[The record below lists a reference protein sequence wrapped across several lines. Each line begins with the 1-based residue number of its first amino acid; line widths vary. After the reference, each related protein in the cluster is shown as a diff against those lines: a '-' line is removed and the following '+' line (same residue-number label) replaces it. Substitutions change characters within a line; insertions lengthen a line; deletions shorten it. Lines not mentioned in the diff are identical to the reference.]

1 MQRSSPRGARRSNFL
16 MFTRDDIAENDVMKL
31 KTALR
36 AVDGAKIADTI
47 RRALTSAGLDTSSGP
62 MLDVNDTIRRALSSA
77 GMLNHDAAAL
87 KTPSATA
94 GAKLGLVRSPLA
106 VGEVASDS
114 SCVDARTLP
123 GQFVSRSYSNAAGAR
138 AYKLYIPK
146 TYAKKRMPLII
157 MLHGC
162 TQNPDDFAAGT
173 RMNELAD
180 KHAFLVAYPAQSA
193 NANGSNCWNW
203 FNVSDQARERG
214 EPSLIAGITR
224 EVATSYRVDERR
236 IFVAG
241 LSAGA
246 AMAVIL
252 GATYPDLFAAVGA
265 HSGLP
270 YGAADDVPSA
280 FAAMRGSSGPIF
292 SGRGLKSRTSTPRD
306 APTRAPPTIVFHGD
320 HDTTV
325 NADNGSKIVAQAI
338 ALGRE
343 QTGCLKKSVQAQ
355 VSANGRECTIT
366 IYRDSMMRPCI
377 EQWVLHGAGHAW
389 SGGCSNGSYIDER
402 GPDASAEMVRFFLA
416 QG

>member
-16 MFTRDDIAENDVMKL
+16 TFTRDDIAENDVMKL

-36 AVDGAKIADTI
+36 VVDGAKIADTI
-47 RRALTSAGLDTSSGP
+47 RRALTSAGLDSSSGP

-77 GMLNHDAAAL
+77 GMLNHDTAAL

-94 GAKLGLVRSPLA
+94 GAKLRLVRSPLA
-106 VGEVASDS
+106 MGEVASDS
-114 SCVDARTLP
+114 SCIDARALP

-146 TYAKKRMPLII
+146 TYAKKRLPLII

-203 FNVSDQARERG
+203 FNVSDQVRDRG

-224 EVATSYRVDERR
+224 EVASNYRVDERR

-252 GATYPDLFAAVGA
+252 GATYPELFAAVGA

-292 SGRGLKSRTSTPRD
+292 SGRGLKSRTSTPRF
-306 APTRAPPTIVFHGD
+306 APTRAPSTIVFHGD

-338 ALGRE
+338 ALGRS
-343 QTGCLKKSVQAQ
+343 QTGCLKQSVQAQ

-416 QG
+416 QE

>member
-1 MQRSSPRGARRSNFL
+1 
-16 MFTRDDIAENDVMKL
+16 MKL
-31 KTALR
+31 KAALR
-36 AVDGAKIADTI
+36 AVDGEKIADTI
-47 RRALTSAGLDTSSGP
+47 RRALTSAGLDTTSSP
-62 MLDVNDTIRRALSSA
+62 MLDINDTIRRSLLSA
-77 GMLNHDAAAL
+77 GIWNHDAAAL
-87 KTPSATA
+87 KIPNATA
-94 GAKLGLVRSPLA
+94 GAKLRLARSPPA
-106 VGEVASDS
+106 VEDVASDS
-114 SCVDARTLP
+114 SCADARALP
-123 GQFVSRSYSNAAGAR
+123 GQFVNRSYSNAAGAR

-146 TYAKKRMPLII
+146 NYSEKRIPLIV

-180 KHAFLVAYPAQSA
+180 KHDFLVAYPAQSA
-193 NANGSNCWNW
+193 NTNGSNCWNW
-203 FNVSDQARERG
+203 FNVNDQSRDRG

-224 EVATSYRVDERR
+224 EVASSYRIDEQR

-252 GATYPDLFAAVGA
+252 GATYPELFAGVGV

-280 FAAMRGSSGPIF
+280 FAAMRGGSGPI
-292 SGRGLKSRTSTPRD
+292 SRRRGLRSRTSPPRV

-320 HDTTV
+320 QDTTV
-325 NADNGSKIVAQAI
+325 HPDNGSEIFAQAI
-338 ALGRE
+338 AFGPA
-343 QTGCLKKSVQAQ
+343 QTGSLKKSVQERM
-355 VSANGRECTIT
+355 STNGRECTIT
-366 IYRDSMMRPCI
+366 IYRDSTMRPCI

-402 GPDASAEMVRFFLA
+402 GPDASAEIVRFFLA
-416 QG
+416 QRGR

>member
-1 MQRSSPRGARRSNFL
+1 
-16 MFTRDDIAENDVMKL
+16 
-31 KTALR
+31 
-36 AVDGAKIADTI
+36 
-47 RRALTSAGLDTSSGP
+47 
-62 MLDVNDTIRRALSSA
+62 
-77 GMLNHDAAAL
+77 
-87 KTPSATA
+87 
-94 GAKLGLVRSPLA
+94 
-106 VGEVASDS
+106 
-114 SCVDARTLP
+114 
-123 GQFVSRSYSNAAGAR
+123 
-138 AYKLYIPK
+138 
-146 TYAKKRMPLII
+146 

-162 TQNPDDFAAGT
+162 TQNPEDFAAGT

-203 FNVSDQARERG
+203 FNASDQARDRG

-224 EVATSYRVDERR
+224 EVASSYRVDEQR

-252 GATYPDLFAAVGA
+252 GATYPELFAGVGA

-280 FAAMRGSSGPIF
+280 FAAMRGGSGPIF
-292 SGRGLKSRTSTPRD
+292 RRRGLRSRASTPRVV
-306 APTRAPPTIVFHGD
+306 PTRAPPTIVFHGD

-325 NADNGSKIVAQAI
+325 HADNGSEIVAQAI
-338 ALGRE
+338 TLGRA
-343 QTGCLKKSVQAQ
+343 QTGCLKKSVQGR

>member
-1 MQRSSPRGARRSNFL
+1 MINL
-16 MFTRDDIAENDVMKL
+16 EKDVVNL
-31 KTALR
+31 KAGLL
-36 AVDGAKIADTI
+36 AVDGGKIADTI
-47 RRALTSAGLDTSSGP
+47 RRALTSAGLNTTSSP
-62 MLDVNDTIRRALSSA
+62 IVDMNDTIRRALLGA
-77 GMLNHDAAAL
+77 GMLHYDAAAP
-87 KTPSATA
+87 KSPHVTDGT
-94 GAKLGLVRSPLA
+94 KLRP
-106 VGEVASDS
+106 VGSLHAMGGVAADS
-114 SCVDARTLP
+114 SCTDARALP
-123 GQFVSRSYSNAAGAR
+123 GQFVNRSYSNGAGAR

-146 TYAKKRMPLII
+146 TYSDARMPLVV

-162 TQNPDDFAAGT
+162 TQNPEDFAAGT

-180 KHAFLVAYPAQSA
+180 RHAFLVAYPAQSA

-203 FNVSDQARERG
+203 FNVSDQARDQG
-214 EPSLIAGITR
+214 EPSLVAGITR
-224 EVATSYRVDERR
+224 EVASKYPVDEQR

-252 GATYPDLFAAVGA
+252 GATYPDLYAGVGA

-280 FAAMRGSSGPIF
+280 FAAMRSRSGTTF
-292 SGRGLKSRTSTPRD
+292 HRRRARSRTATPRV

-325 NADNGSKIVAQAI
+325 HADNGSEIVAQAVTT
-338 ALGRE
+338 LGQA
-343 QTGCLKKSVQAQ
+343 QTGCLEKSVQGR
-355 VSANGRECTIT
+355 VSVNGRECTIAT
-366 IYRDSMMRPCI
+366 YRDSMMRPCI
-377 EQWVLHGAGHAW
+377 EHWVLHGAGHAW
-389 SGGCSNGSYIDER
+389 SGGCCKGSYVDER

>member
-1 MQRSSPRGARRSNFL
+1 MQRSSPQGARRSHWLNF
-16 MFTRDDIAENDVMKL
+16 IAINAENDVVKL
-31 KTALR
+31 KAALR
-36 AVDGAKIADTI
+36 AVDGEKIADTI
-47 RRALTSAGLDTSSGP
+47 RRALTSAGLDTTSGP

-77 GMLNHDAAAL
+77 GMLNHDAAL

-94 GAKLGLVRSPLA
+94 GAKLRLVRSPLA
-106 VGEVASDS
+106 AAEVASGS
-114 SCVDARTLP
+114 SCLDAPALP

-146 TYAKKRMPLII
+146 TYAEKRMPLIV

-180 KHAFLVAYPAQSA
+180 EHAFLVAYPAQSA

-203 FNVSDQARERG
+203 FNVGDQARDRG

-224 EVATSYRVDERR
+224 EVASSYRVDDQR

-252 GATYPDLFAAVGA
+252 GATYPELFAAVGA

-270 YGAADDVPSA
+270 YGAADNVPSA
-280 FAAMRGSSGPIF
+280 FAAMRGGSGPICRR
-292 SGRGLKSRTSTPRD
+292 RGLKSRTSIPRV

-325 NADNGSKIVAQAI
+325 HADNGSEIIAQAI
-338 ALGRE
+338 ALGGA
-343 QTGCLKKSVQAQ
+343 QTGCLAKSVQ
-355 VSANGRECTIT
+355 VRVPANGRECTIT
-366 IYRDSMMRPCI
+366 AYRDSMMRPCI
-377 EQWVLHGAGHAW
+377 EHWVLHGSGHAW

-416 QG
+416 QR

>member
-1 MQRSSPRGARRSNFL
+1 
-16 MFTRDDIAENDVMKL
+16 MKL

-36 AVDGAKIADTI
+36 AVDGEKIADTI
-47 RRALTSAGLDTSSGP
+47 RRALTCAGLDTTPSAMP
-62 MLDVNDTIRRALSSA
+62 DVNDTIRRALSSA
-77 GMLNHDAAAL
+77 GMWDHDAAAV

-94 GAKLGLVRSPLA
+94 GAKLRLVRSLPA
-106 VGEVASDS
+106 VGEVAQDS
-114 SCVDARTLP
+114 CADARALP
-123 GQFVSRSYSNAAGAR
+123 GRFVNRSYSNAAGAR

-146 TYAKKRMPLII
+146 SYSEERLPLIV

-162 TQNPDDFAAGT
+162 TQNPNDFAAGT

-180 KHAFLVAYPAQSA
+180 KHGFLVAYPAQSV

-203 FNVSDQARERG
+203 FNVSDQTRDRG

-224 EVATSYRVDERR
+224 EVASSFHVDEKR

-252 GATYPDLFAAVGA
+252 GATYPDLFAGVGA

-270 YGAADDVPSA
+270 YGAAVDVPSA
-280 FAAMRGSSGPIF
+280 FAAMRGGAAPIF
-292 SGRGLKSRTSTPRD
+292 RSRSLRGQTSPPRV

-325 NADNGSKIVAQAI
+325 HADNGSEIVAQAL
-338 ALGRE
+338 ALGTAA
-343 QTGCLKKSVQAQ
+343 TGRLRKSVQKR

-366 IYRDSMMRPCI
+366 TYWDSITPPCI
-377 EQWVLHGAGHAW
+377 EHWVLHGAGHAW
-389 SGGCSNGSYIDER
+389 SGGCSKGSYSDER
-402 GPDASAEMVRFFLA
+402 GPDASEQMVRFFLA

>member
-1 MQRSSPRGARRSNFL
+1 

-94 GAKLGLVRSPLA
+94 GAKLRLVRSPLA

-203 FNVSDQARERG
+203 FNVSDQARDRG

-224 EVATSYRVDERR
+224 EVASSYRVDERR

-252 GATYPDLFAAVGA
+252 GATYPELFAAVGA

>member
-1 MQRSSPRGARRSNFL
+1 MQRSSPQGARRSNFL
-16 MFTRDDIAENDVMKL
+16 TFTRDDMAENDVMKP
-31 KTALR
+31 KAALR
-36 AVDGAKIADTI
+36 AVDGEKIADTI
-47 RRALTSAGLDTSSGP
+47 RRALTFAGLDTTSGP

-77 GMLNHDAAAL
+77 GMLNHDAVL
-87 KTPSATA
+87 QTPSATA
-94 GAKLGLVRSPLA
+94 GAKLRLVRSPLA
-106 VGEVASDS
+106 MAEVASGS
-114 SCVDARTLP
+114 SYLDAPALP
-123 GQFVSRSYSNAAGAR
+123 GQFVSRLYSNAAGAR

-146 TYAKKRMPLII
+146 TYAEKRMPLIV

-193 NANGSNCWNW
+193 NANASNCWNW
-203 FNVSDQARERG
+203 FNESDQARDRG

-224 EVATSYRVDERR
+224 EVASSYRVDDQR

-252 GATYPDLFAAVGA
+252 GATYPELFAAVGA

-270 YGAADDVPSA
+270 YGAAEDVPSA

-292 SGRGLKSRTSTPRD
+292 RRRGLKSRTSTPRV

-320 HDTTV
+320 RDTTV
-325 NADNGSKIVAQAI
+325 HADNGSEIVEQAI
-338 ALGRE
+338 ALGGA
-343 QTGCLKKSVQAQ
+343 QTGLEKSVELR
-355 VSANGRECTIT
+355 VPSHGRECTIT
-366 IYRDSMMRPCI
+366 TYRDLMMRTCI
-377 EQWVLHGAGHAW
+377 EHWVLHGSGHAW
-389 SGGCSNGSYIDER
+389 SGGCPRGSYVDER

-416 QG
+416 QR

>member
-94 GAKLGLVRSPLA
+94 GAKLRLVRSPLA

-203 FNVSDQARERG
+203 FNVSDQARDRG

>member
-1 MQRSSPRGARRSNFL
+1 
-16 MFTRDDIAENDVMKL
+16 MKL
-31 KTALR
+31 KAALP
-36 AVDGAKIADTI
+36 VIDGAKIADTI
-47 RRALTSAGLDTSSGP
+47 RRALTSAGLNTSSGP

-77 GMLNHDAAAL
+77 GMLNHDADAL
-87 KTPSATA
+87 KTPSSTA
-94 GAKLGLVRSPLA
+94 GAKLRLVRSSLA
-106 VGEVASDS
+106 VGEVAADS
-114 SCVDARTLP
+114 SCIDARALP

-138 AYKLYIPK
+138 TYKLYIPK
-146 TYAKKRMPLII
+146 TCSERRMPLIV

-180 KHAFLVAYPAQSA
+180 KYAFLVAYPAQSA

-203 FNVSDQARERG
+203 FKVSDQERDRG

-224 EVATSYRVDERR
+224 EVASSYRVDEQR

-252 GATYPDLFAAVGA
+252 GATYPELFAAVGA
-265 HSGLP
+265 HSGMP
-270 YGAADDVPSA
+270 YGAAVDVPSA

-292 SGRGLKSRTSTPRD
+292 SRRGLKSGISTPRI

-325 NADNGSKIVAQAI
+325 HADNGSEIVAQAI
-338 ALGRE
+338 ALGGT
-343 QTGCLKKSVQAQ
+343 QTGCLRKSVQARL
-355 VSANGRECTIT
+355 SDNGRECTIT
-366 IYRDSMMRPCI
+366 IYRDSTMRTCI
-377 EQWVLHGAGHAW
+377 EHWVLHGAGHAW
-389 SGGCSNGSYIDER
+389 SGGCSNGSHTDER
-402 GPDASAEMVRFFLA
+402 GPDASAEIVRFFLA

>member
-1 MQRSSPRGARRSNFL
+1 
-16 MFTRDDIAENDVMKL
+16 MKL
-31 KTALR
+31 KAALPV
-36 AVDGAKIADTI
+36 VDGAKIADTI
-47 RRALTSAGLDTSSGP
+47 RRALTSAGLNTSSGP
-62 MLDVNDTIRRALSSA
+62 MLHVNDTIRRALSSA

-87 KTPSATA
+87 KTPSSTA
-94 GAKLGLVRSPLA
+94 GAKLRLVRSSLA
-106 VGEVASDS
+106 VGEVVSDS
-114 SCVDARTLP
+114 SCIDARALP

-138 AYKLYIPK
+138 TYKLYIPK
-146 TYAKKRMPLII
+146 TYSERRMPLIV

-180 KHAFLVAYPAQSA
+180 KYAFLVAYPAQSA

-203 FNVSDQARERG
+203 FKVSDQERDRG

-224 EVATSYRVDERR
+224 EVASSYRVDERR

-252 GATYPDLFAAVGA
+252 GATYPELFAAVGA
-265 HSGLP
+265 HSGMP
-270 YGAADDVPSA
+270 YGAAVDVPSA

-292 SGRGLKSRTSTPRD
+292 SRRGLKSRISTPRI

-325 NADNGSKIVAQAI
+325 HTDNGSEIVAQAI
-338 ALGRE
+338 ALGGT
-343 QTGCLKKSVQAQ
+343 QTGCLRKSVQARL
-355 VSANGRECTIT
+355 SDNGRECTIT
-366 IYRDSMMRPCI
+366 IYRDSTMRTCI
-377 EQWVLHGAGHAW
+377 EHWVLHGAGHAW
-389 SGGCSNGSYIDER
+389 SGGCSNGSHTDER
-402 GPDASAEMVRFFLA
+402 GPDASAEIVRFFLA

>member
-94 GAKLGLVRSPLA
+94 GAKLRLVRSPLA

-203 FNVSDQARERG
+203 FNVSDQARDRG

-224 EVATSYRVDERR
+224 EVASSYRVDERR

>member
-1 MQRSSPRGARRSNFL
+1 
-16 MFTRDDIAENDVMKL
+16 MKL

-94 GAKLGLVRSPLA
+94 GAKLRLVRSPLA

-203 FNVSDQARERG
+203 FNVSDQARDRG

-224 EVATSYRVDERR
+224 EVASSYRVDERR

>member
-1 MQRSSPRGARRSNFL
+1 
-16 MFTRDDIAENDVMKL
+16 VKL
-31 KTALR
+31 KTAFR
-36 AVDGAKIADTI
+36 AVSAEKIANTI
-47 RRALTSAGLDTSSGP
+47 RRALASAGLDTASGP
-62 MLDVNDTIRRALSSA
+62 
-77 GMLNHDAAAL
+77 
-87 KTPSATA
+87 KTRLAP
-94 GAKLGLVRSPLA
+94 PLPA
-106 VGEVASDS
+106 GEVAPDS
-114 SCVDARTLP
+114 SADARGLP
-123 GQFVSRSYSNAAGAR
+123 GQFINRSYSNAAGTL

-146 TYAKKRMPLII
+146 TYSEKRMPLIV

-203 FNVSDQARERG
+203 FNVGDQTRDQG

-224 EVATSYRVDERR
+224 EVALNYRVDEKR

-252 GATYPDLFAAVGA
+252 GATYPELLAGIGA

-270 YGAADDVPSA
+270 YGAANDVPSA
-280 FAAMRGSSGPIF
+280 FAAMRSGAGPI
-292 SGRGLKSRTSTPRD
+292 SRRQGLRSRNSPPRV
-306 APTRAPPTIVFHGD
+306 APTRGPPTIVFHGD
-320 HDTTV
+320 QDTTV
-325 NADNGSKIVAQAI
+325 NPDNGSEIVTQALTLEG
-338 ALGRE
+338 AK
-343 QTGCLKKSVQAQ
+343 TGSLKKSVQER

-366 IYRDSMMRPCI
+366 TYGDSLSRPRI

-389 SGGCSNGSYIDER
+389 SGGCSKGSYVDER
-402 GPDASAEMVRFFLA
+402 GPDASAEMVRFFLD

>member
-1 MQRSSPRGARRSNFL
+1 

-94 GAKLGLVRSPLA
+94 GAKLRLVRSPLA

-146 TYAKKRMPLII
+146 TYAKRRMPLII

-203 FNVSDQARERG
+203 FNVSDQARDRG

-224 EVATSYRVDERR
+224 EVASSYRVDERR

>member
-224 EVATSYRVDERR
+224 EVASSYRVDEQR

>member
-1 MQRSSPRGARRSNFL
+1 MQRSSPQGARRSNFL
-16 MFTRDDIAENDVMKL
+16 TFTRDDIAENDVMKP
-31 KTALR
+31 KAALR
-36 AVDGAKIADTI
+36 AVDGEKIADTI
-47 RRALTSAGLDTSSGP
+47 RRALTCAGLDTTSGP

-77 GMLNHDAAAL
+77 GMWNHDAAAL

-94 GAKLGLVRSPLA
+94 GAKLRLVRSLPA
-106 VGEVASDS
+106 MGKVAADP
-114 SCVDARTLP
+114 SCVDARALP

-146 TYAKKRMPLII
+146 TYSERRMPLIV

-180 KHAFLVAYPAQSA
+180 KHAFLVAYPAQSV

-203 FNVSDQARERG
+203 FKVSDQERDRG

-224 EVATSYRVDERR
+224 KVASSYRVDEQR

-246 AMAVIL
+246 AMAVVL
-252 GATYPDLFAAVGA
+252 GATYPELFAAVGA

-280 FAAMRGSSGPIF
+280 LAAMRGSSGPIF
-292 SGRGLKSRTSTPRD
+292 RRRSLKSRTSTPRV

-320 HDTTV
+320 RDTTV
-325 NADNGSKIVAQAI
+325 HADNGSEIVDRAI
-338 ALGRE
+338 ALGGA
-343 QTGCLKKSVQAQ
+343 QTGLEKSVQLR
-355 VSANGRECTIT
+355 VPSNGRECTIT
-366 IYRDSMMRPCI
+366 TYRDMMMRPCI
-377 EQWVLHGAGHAW
+377 EHWVLHGAGHAW
-389 SGGCSNGSYIDER
+389 SGGCCNGSYTDER
-402 GPDASAEMVRFFLA
+402 GPDASAEMVRFFFA
-416 QG
+416 QR

>member
-1 MQRSSPRGARRSNFL
+1 
-16 MFTRDDIAENDVMKL
+16 MKL
-31 KTALR
+31 KFALR
-36 AVDGAKIADTI
+36 AVDGEKIADTI
-47 RRALTSAGLDTSSGP
+47 RRALTSAGLNTTSGP
-62 MLDVNDTIRRALSSA
+62 MFDINDTIRRSLSRA
-77 GMLNHDAAAL
+77 ENWNHDAAAL
-87 KTPSATA
+87 KFPSATA
-94 GAKLGLVRSPLA
+94 GAKLRFVQPLPA
-106 VGEVASDS
+106 VGEAES
-114 SCVDARTLP
+114 SSADARALP
-123 GQFVSRSYSNAAGAR
+123 GQFVNRSYSNAAGVR

-146 TYAKKRMPLII
+146 SYSEKRMPLIV

-193 NANGSNCWNW
+193 DANGSNCWNW
-203 FNVSDQARERG
+203 FKVINQLRDRG

-224 EVATSYRVDERR
+224 EVASSYRVDEQR

-252 GATYPDLFAAVGA
+252 GATYPELFAGVGV

-280 FAAMRGSSGPIF
+280 FAAMRGGSGP
-292 SGRGLKSRTSTPRD
+292 SLCRRGLRSRTSTPRV

-320 HDTTV
+320 QDTTV
-325 NADNGSKIVAQAI
+325 HPDNGSAIFAQAI
-338 ALGRE
+338 TLGRA
-343 QTGCLKKSVQAQ
+343 QTGLLEKSFQGR

-366 IYRDSMMRPCI
+366 VYRDSMMRPCI

-402 GPDASAEMVRFFLA
+402 GPDASAEIVRFFLA

>member
-1 MQRSSPRGARRSNFL
+1 MQRSSPQGARRSNFL
-16 MFTRDDIAENDVMKL
+16 TFTRDDIAENNVMKS
-31 KTALR
+31 KAVLR
-36 AVDGAKIADTI
+36 AVDGEKIADTI
-47 RRALTSAGLDTSSGP
+47 RRALTSAGLDTTSGP

-87 KTPSATA
+87 KTSSAAA
-94 GAKLGLVRSPLA
+94 GAKLRLIRSPLA

-114 SCVDARTLP
+114 SRVDARALP

-138 AYKLYIPK
+138 TYKLYIPK
-146 TYAKKRMPLII
+146 TYAKKRMPLIV

-203 FNVSDQARERG
+203 FKVSDQARDRG

-224 EVATSYRVDERR
+224 EVASSYRVDEQR

-252 GATYPDLFAAVGA
+252 GATYPELFAAVGA
-265 HSGLP
+265 HSGMP
-270 YGAADDVPSA
+270 YGAAVDVPSA

-292 SGRGLKSRTSTPRD
+292 SGRGLKSRTSTPRF
-306 APTRAPPTIVFHGD
+306 APTRAPSTIVFHGD

-338 ALGRE
+338 ALGRS
-343 QTGCLKKSVQAQ
+343 QTGCLKKSVQAH

>member
-1 MQRSSPRGARRSNFL
+1 MQRSSPQGARRSNFL
-16 MFTRDDIAENDVMKL
+16 TFTRDDIAENDVMKL
-31 KTALR
+31 KAALPV
-36 AVDGAKIADTI
+36 VDGAKIADTI
-47 RRALTSAGLDTSSGP
+47 RRALTSAGLNTSSGP
-62 MLDVNDTIRRALSSA
+62 MLDVNDIIRRALSSA

-94 GAKLGLVRSPLA
+94 GAKLRLVRSSLA

-114 SCVDARTLP
+114 SCIDAWALP

-203 FNVSDQARERG
+203 FNVSDQARDRG

-224 EVATSYRVDERR
+224 EVASSYRVDEQR

-252 GATYPDLFAAVGA
+252 GATYPELFAAVGA

-292 SGRGLKSRTSTPRD
+292 SGRGLKSRTSTPRV

-325 NADNGSKIVAQAI
+325 HADNGSKIVAQAI
-338 ALGRE
+338 ALGRA

-355 VSANGRECTIT
+355 VSANGRESTIT

>member
-1 MQRSSPRGARRSNFL
+1 MQRSSPQGARRSHCLTFIAISAQN
-16 MFTRDDIAENDVMKL
+16 DIVKPKA
-31 KTALR
+31 ALR
-36 AVDGAKIADTI
+36 AVDGEKIADTI
-47 RRALTSAGLDTSSGP
+47 RRALTFAGLDTTSGP
-62 MLDVNDTIRRALSSA
+62 MLDVNDSIRRALSSA
-77 GMLNHDAAAL
+77 GMLNHDAAL
-87 KTPSATA
+87 QTPSATA
-94 GAKLGLVRSPLA
+94 GVKLRLVRSPLTMA
-106 VGEVASDS
+106 EVASGS
-114 SCVDARTLP
+114 SCLDTPALP

-146 TYAKKRMPLII
+146 TYADKRMPLIV

-203 FNVSDQARERG
+203 FNVSNQARDRG

-224 EVATSYRVDERR
+224 EVASSYRVDDQR

-252 GATYPDLFAAVGA
+252 GATYPELFAAVGA

-270 YGAADDVPSA
+270 YGAAKDVPSA

-292 SGRGLKSRTSTPRD
+292 RRRVVKSRTSTPRV

-320 HDTTV
+320 RDTTV
-325 NADNGSKIVAQAI
+325 HADNGSEIVDQAI
-338 ALGRE
+338 ALGGA
-343 QTGCLKKSVQAQ
+343 QTRLEKSVQLR
-355 VSANGRECTIT
+355 VPSNGRECTIT
-366 IYRDSMMRPCI
+366 TYRDLMMRPCI
-377 EQWVLHGAGHAW
+377 EHWVLHGSGHAW
-389 SGGCSNGSYIDER
+389 SGGCPQGSYIDER
-402 GPDASAEMVRFFLA
+402 GPDASAQMVRFFLA
-416 QG
+416 QR

>member
-1 MQRSSPRGARRSNFL
+1 LRQKSALYCQFAHRHADAMVKNRQRI
-16 MFTRDDIAENDVMKL
+16 DDLID
-31 KTALR
+31 
-36 AVDGAKIADTI
+36 
-47 RRALTSAGLDTSSGP
+47 
-62 MLDVNDTIRRALSSA
+62 
-77 GMLNHDAAAL
+77 
-87 KTPSATA
+87 
-94 GAKLGLVRSPLA
+94 
-106 VGEVASDS
+106 
-114 SCVDARTLP
+114 
-123 GQFVSRSYSNAAGAR
+123 SRSYSNAAGAR

-146 TYAKKRMPLII
+146 TYAEKRMPLIV

-193 NANGSNCWNW
+193 HANGSNCWNW
-203 FNVSDQARERG
+203 FNVSDQARDRG

-224 EVATSYRVDERR
+224 EVASSYRVDDQR

-252 GATYPDLFAAVGA
+252 GATYPELFAAVGA

-280 FAAMRGSSGPIF
+280 FAAMRGGSGPIF
-292 SGRGLKSRTSTPRD
+292 RRRGLKSRTSTPRVT
-306 APTRAPPTIVFHGD
+306 PTRAPPTIVFHGD
-320 HDTTV
+320 YDTTV
-325 NADNGSKIVAQAI
+325 HADNGSEIVDQAI
-338 ALGRE
+338 ALGGA
-343 QTGCLKKSVQAQ
+343 QTGLEKSVQ
-355 VSANGRECTIT
+355 VRVPANGRECTIT
-366 IYRDSMMRPCI
+366 TYRDSMTRPCI
-377 EQWVLHGAGHAW
+377 EYWVLHGSGHAW

-416 QG
+416 QR

>member
-1 MQRSSPRGARRSNFL
+1 MQRSSAQRACRSNRLTFNASN
-16 MFTRDDIAENDVMKL
+16 AENDVVKL
-31 KTALR
+31 KAALR
-36 AVDGAKIADTI
+36 AVDGEKIAGTI
-47 RRALTSAGLDTSSGP
+47 RRALTSAGLDTTSSP
-62 MLDVNDTIRRALSSA
+62 MLDINDTIRRALSRA
-77 GMLNHDAAAL
+77 GMWDQGSTAL
-87 KTPSATA
+87 KTPNATA
-94 GAKLGLVRSPLA
+94 GAQLRLVRRLRA
-106 VGEVASDS
+106 VGEVAPDS
-114 SCVDARTLP
+114 FADARSLP
-123 GQFVSRSYSNAAGAR
+123 GQFVNRSFSNAAGAR
-138 AYKLYIPK
+138 AYKLYIPE
-146 TYAKKRMPLII
+146 TYSAKRMPLIV

-203 FNVSDQARERG
+203 FNVSDQARDRG
-214 EPSLIAGITR
+214 EPSLITGITR
-224 EVATSYRVDERR
+224 EVASSYVVDEKR

-252 GATYPDLFAAVGA
+252 GATYPELFAGVGA

-270 YGAADDVPSA
+270 YGAANDVPSA
-280 FAAMRGSSGPIF
+280 FVAMRGGSEPSFGR
-292 SGRGLKSRTSTPRD
+292 RGLRSRASTPRV

-325 NADNGSKIVAQAI
+325 HPDNGAEIVAQALT
-338 ALGRE
+338 LGRAK
-343 QTGCLKKSVQAQ
+343 TGRLRKSVQER

-366 IYRDSMMRPCI
+366 TYRDSMARPRI

-389 SGGCSNGSYIDER
+389 SGGRSEGSYIDER

>member
-94 GAKLGLVRSPLA
+94 GAKLRLVRSPLA

-203 FNVSDQARERG
+203 FNVSDQARDRG

-224 EVATSYRVDERR
+224 EVASSYRVDERR

-252 GATYPDLFAAVGA
+252 GATYPELFAAVGA

>member
-1 MQRSSPRGARRSNFL
+1 MQRSSPQGARRSNFL
-16 MFTRDDIAENDVMKL
+16 TFTRDDIAENDVMKP
-31 KTALR
+31 KAALR
-36 AVDGAKIADTI
+36 AVDGEKIADTI
-47 RRALTSAGLDTSSGP
+47 RRALTFAGLDTTSGP

-77 GMLNHDAAAL
+77 GMLNNDAAL
-87 KTPSATA
+87 QTPSATA
-94 GAKLGLVRSPLA
+94 GAELRLVRSPPA
-106 VGEVASDS
+106 MAEVASGS
-114 SCVDARTLP
+114 SCLDAPALP

-146 TYAKKRMPLII
+146 TYAEKRMPLIV

-203 FNVSDQARERG
+203 FNVRDQARDRG

-224 EVATSYRVDERR
+224 EVGSSYRVDDQR

-252 GATYPDLFAAVGA
+252 GATYPELFVAVGA

-270 YGAADDVPSA
+270 YGSAEDVPSA
-280 FAAMRGSSGPIF
+280 FAAMRGGSGPTF
-292 SGRGLKSRTSTPRD
+292 RRRGLKSRTSTPRV

-320 HDTTV
+320 RDTTV
-325 NADNGSKIVAQAI
+325 HADNGSEIVDQAI
-338 ALGRE
+338 ALGGA
-343 QTGCLKKSVQAQ
+343 QTSLEKSVQSR
-355 VSANGRECTIT
+355 VPSNGRECTIT
-366 IYRDSMMRPCI
+366 TYRDVMMRPRI
-377 EQWVLHGAGHAW
+377 EHWVLHGSGHAW
-389 SGGCSNGSYIDER
+389 SGGCPQGSYIDER

-416 QG
+416 QR

>member
-1 MQRSSPRGARRSNFL
+1 MQRSSARGARRSNFL
-16 MFTRDDIAENDVMKL
+16 IFTRDDIAENDEMKH

-94 GAKLGLVRSPLA
+94 GAKLRLVRSPLA

-203 FNVSDQARERG
+203 FNVSDQARDRG

-224 EVATSYRVDERR
+224 EVASSYRVDERR

>member
-1 MQRSSPRGARRSNFL
+1 MQRSSPRGARGSNFL
-16 MFTRDDIAENDVMKL
+16 TFTRDDIAENDVMKL
-31 KTALR
+31 KAALP

-47 RRALTSAGLDTSSGP
+47 RQALTSAGLNTTSGP
-62 MLDVNDTIRRALSSA
+62 MLDVNDTIRRARSSA
-77 GMLNHDAAAL
+77 GMLNRDAAAF
-87 KTPSATA
+87 KTPSSTA
-94 GAKLGLVRSPLA
+94 GAKLRLVRSSLA

-114 SCVDARTLP
+114 SCVDARALP
-123 GQFVSRSYSNAAGAR
+123 GQFVSRAYLNAAGSR

-146 TYAKKRMPLII
+146 TYSEKRMPLII

-180 KHAFLVAYPAQSA
+180 KHGFLVAYPAQSA

-203 FNVSDQARERG
+203 FKLSNQVRDRG

-224 EVATSYRVDERR
+224 EVASSNRVDEQR

-252 GATYPDLFAAVGA
+252 GATYPELFAAVGA
-265 HSGLP
+265 HSGMP

-280 FAAMRGSSGPIF
+280 FAAMRGSAGPIF
-292 SGRGLKSRTSTPRD
+292 RRRGLKSRTSTPRV

-325 NADNGSKIVAQAI
+325 HADNGSEIVAQAI
-338 ALGRE
+338 ALRRT
-343 QTGCLKKSVQAQ
+343 QTGCLKKSVQGR

-366 IYRDSMMRPCI
+366 IYRDSLMRPCI